1 MVVNFTFRENSSDEL
16 NNKLKVANDN
26 KHILNTE
33 TYRLEAIKNSY
44 NAASQRQ
51 KEIIE
56 VHQDEELRKYG
67 QIKELQKQIESVTD
81 VLAMKQVTNLTSKSD
96 LMRTKIKGSRPSGAV
111 AAAGERVK
119 IRNRG
124 TTSNQ

>member
-33 TYRLEAIKNSY
+33 TYRLEAIKNNY
-44 NAASQRQ
+44 NSASQRQ

-81 VLAMKQVTNLTSKSD
+81 VLAMKQVTNLTSKND
-96 LMRTKIKGSRPSGAV
+96 LMRTKIKESRPSGAV

>member
-33 TYRLEAIKNSY
+33 TYRLEAIKNNY
-44 NAASQRQ
+44 NSASQRQ

-81 VLAMKQVTNLTSKSD
+81 VLAMKQVTNLTSKND